1 MHRTLLA
8 LNSSESYLSSEREAK
23 FCHGFSRRSRA
34 VTAKKC
40 TKKRAA
46 RAELLFC
53 FSLAYYIVIVGFRDV
68 SNEIQ

>member
-8 LNSSESYLSSEREAK
+8 LNFQESYLSSERETK
-23 FCHGFSRRSRA
+23 SYQGISRHSRT

-46 RAELLFC
+46 RAELFFC
-53 FSLAYYIVIVGFRDV
+53 FRLAYYIVIVGFRDV